1 MLQQLLIFLL
11 HQFRPILSFSSCIR
25 TMDRSPPLLEL
36 HTTTKKLPPSE
47 GMENKVTVVFET
59 VIDYIHN
66 DPVTGSQTLIGSSPD
81 HSLFFAINFSTAST
95 CPSHISDLIIRC
107 LLNYYPSTIESL
119 TTRIGGNAWTW
130 GSLACRIASAGLRL
144 GFGFEINL
152 LLTTTHQRILS
163 VGSSPS
169 LLRKLVFKG
178 RIDVEELEIL
188 KMGKEPCSICLE
200 DLSCGG
206 GPGGVPTRMPCSHVF
221 HIRCLLKWFSRKSTC
236 PMCRGLVL
244 SHMTKKQ
251 HREGQYEVFN

>member
-1 MLQQLLIFLL
+1 
-11 HQFRPILSFSSCIR
+11 
-25 TMDRSPPLLEL
+25 MDRSPPLLEL

-119 TTRIGGNAWTW
+119 TT
-130 GSLACRIASAGLRL
+130 RIASAGLRL